1 MSSSVPD
8 ELALDGGAPWDGL
21 VSKALAKGKETLAK
35 GKKAWSNIKEGI
47 KMVNDSGLI
56 KHLIDSDGE
65 NPMQSLKIASDN
77 LRKKEVEGNVATREE
92 DAKGSHVTASSDAA
106 TAQKD
111 RDHDAKLDG
120 TDASKTANGANGA
133 NASKTANGANASK
146 TANGANAS
154 KTANGANASKT
165 ANGANGAKT
174 ANGANGANATPASN
188 AAPASSTSPTSIP
201 SRANTDK
208 GGEGR
213 SVGWLPELYTW
224 SFFMA
229 VFAVAWDSALRSAV
243 TRIETD
249 ASESLVPLRR
259 PYLVT
264 LCAYALAHAWFNIA
278 FLTLLTFVGCTVL
291 CMTAPIAA
299 PMWEML
305 VNLVA
310 RPEVVLRCM
319 SVDNAPTHFVFAVC
333 TLFASALVVGFYL
346 TDEDLLTQGTSD
358 AGAITSD
365 SCGSPLDPP
374 GSSQTT
380 IIKVTR
386 ALFTVAG
393 GMMAAYGVLA
403 LYRAFMR

>member
-120 TDASKTANGANGA
+120 TDASKTANG
-133 NASKTANGANASK
+133 
-146 TANGANAS
+146 
-154 KTANGANASKT
+154 ANGANASKT